1 MDLRKVLSQNP
12 IEVTPFKTPE
22 QELDN
27 AVSDIVREMSL
38 QEQRL
43 SEDIGNVHV
52 AVSKAAAS
60 AETASREMDNLGQAF
75 DQFDEDFERAC
86 DRTTSA
92 IGDLHDSMEMISY
105 RVDEL
110 GKKVGKSLSPAIVLS
125 VAVSVLNLILCCI
138 IVSMVSK

>member
-12 IEVTPFKTPE
+12 IEATPFKTPE

-43 SEDIGNVHV
+43 NENIGNVHV

-60 AETASREMDNLGQAF
+60 AEAASREVDNLGQAF
-75 DQFDEDFERAC
+75 DQFDDDFDRAYN
-86 DRTTSA
+86 RTLTKL
-92 IGDLHDSMEMISY
+92 GDLGDSVETASY
-105 RVDEL
+105 KIDEL
-110 GKKVGKSLSPAIVLS
+110 RTKASKSLSPAVVLS
-125 VAVSVLNLILCCI
+125 VTISVLNLILCCI
-138 IVSMVSK
+138 IVSMVSQ